1 MHPLPHITRN
11 LTKDLKD
18 LQAKNYKTMIKETEW
33 TQVKR
38 YPMLM
43 GENTIKISILTKA
56 TYTFMQSLP
65 TFQWHFSQKQKQSS
79 HLCGA
84 TKEPEEPKGP

>member
-1 MHPLPHITRN
+1 MILYTNNELSEREIKKIIPFTIAPPPQKKKTRN
-11 LTKDLKD
+11 ITKDLKD
-18 LQAKNYKTMIKETEW
+18 LQAKNYKTIIKETEW

-65 TFQWHFSQKQKQSS
+65 TFQ
-79 HLCGA
+79 
-84 TKEPEEPKGP
+84 